1 MYRKALSL
9 ILFGSFLFTACTGN
23 GTAVET
29 SETESGAEASAAPS
43 LEVYGDSSMTPDN
56 ALEVGDLLAYMEGKD
71 SVNVKLRGVIN
82 ACCQK
87 KGCWM
92 DMDLSE
98 DQSMTVRFK
107 DYGFF
112 VPMNSAGRTAVIE
125 GVAKVD
131 TQGVDWLRHK
141 AEDAGRSEEEIAA
154 ITEPIVS
161 VTFTADGV
169 ILE

>member
-1 MYRKALSL
+1 
-9 ILFGSFLFTACTGN
+9 LFGSFIFAACTQN
-23 GTAVET
+23 GTD
-29 SETESGAEASAAPS
+29 SEASVVKSSAQAKGGIG
-43 LEVYGDSSMTPDN
+43 LEVYGDSSMTADD
-56 ALEVGDLLAYMEGKD
+56 AIEVGDLLAYMEGKD

-92 DMDLSE
+92 DMDLTE
-98 DQSMTVRFK
+98 EQSMTVRFK

-125 GVAKVD
+125 GVANVD

-141 AEDAGRSEEEIAA
+141 AEDAGQSEEEIAA

-161 VTFTADGV
+161 VTFLADGV

>member
-1 MYRKALSL
+1 
-9 ILFGSFLFTACTGN
+9 
-23 GTAVET
+23 
-29 SETESGAEASAAPS
+29 
-43 LEVYGDSSMTPDN
+43 
-56 ALEVGDLLAYMEGKD
+56 
-71 SVNVKLRGVIN
+71 
-82 ACCQK
+82 
-87 KGCWM
+87 M

-131 TQGVDWLRHK
+131 TQSVDWLRHK
-141 AEDAGRSEEEIAA
+141 AEDAGQSEEEIAA

-161 VTFTADGV
+161 VTFMADGV

>member
-1 MYRKALSL
+1 MNRKALSL
-9 ILFGSFLFTACTGN
+9 ILFGSFLFTACDQKGSN
-23 GTAVET
+23 AESSVAQP
-29 SETESGAEASAAPS
+29 SEEESMTTS

-56 ALEVGDLLAYMEGKD
+56 ALEVGELLAHMEGKD

-92 DMDLSE
+92 DMDLTD

-141 AEDAGRSEEEIAA
+141 AEDAGKSPDEIAA

-161 VTFTADGV
+161 VTFLADGV

>member
-1 MYRKALSL
+1 MIRKALIR
-9 ILFGSFLFTACTGN
+9 ILFGSFIFAACTQN
-23 GTAVET
+23 GTD
-29 SETESGAEASAAPS
+29 SEASVVTSSAQAKGGIG
-43 LEVYGDSSMTPDN
+43 LEVYGDSSMTADD
-56 ALEVGDLLAYMEGKD
+56 AIEIGDLLAYMEGKD

-87 KGCWM
+87 KVCWM
-92 DMDLSE
+92 DMDLTE

-161 VTFTADGV
+161 VTFMADGV